1 MGLIPQIHIIFLVMI
16 ISAVFANNEVKNKVK
31 NEVKNE
37 VEDEVKNEVED
48 EVKIKFEDLSRLP
61 SPKIIILGGVGVG
74 KSSLANVLL
83 GRSRI
88 AQGEGHNSG
97 CFKVYGLDH
106 KQTSTTKK
114 TCWDTG

>member
-1 MGLIPQIHIIFLVMI
+1 MGLLIPQIHIIFLVMI
-16 ISAVFANNEVKNKVK
+16 ISAVFANNEVKN
-31 NEVKNE
+31 
-37 VEDEVKNEVED
+37 EVKNEVED
-48 EVKIKFEDLSRLP
+48 EVKIWDQP
-61 SPKIIILGGVGVG
+61 SPKIIILGAVGVG

-114 TCWDTG
+114 TCWDTGTYMPIT